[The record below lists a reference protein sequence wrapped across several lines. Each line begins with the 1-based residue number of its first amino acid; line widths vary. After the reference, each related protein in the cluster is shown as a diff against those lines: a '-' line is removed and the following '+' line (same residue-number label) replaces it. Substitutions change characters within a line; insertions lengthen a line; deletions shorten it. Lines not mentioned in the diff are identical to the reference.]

1 VSEENVDLLRE
12 LFAALLP
19 NLPMEGLEE
28 YLSDDVLAE
37 YFDPAVEWV
46 PVAQGVLAGTEYR
59 GYEGTRRFWT
69 DFLSMWD
76 ECSVEPER
84 LIDIGNGVAA
94 TIRLRART
102 HELEVDELW
111 SALFDVRGGKID
123 RVQAFT
129 SPRGAEE
136 AARQQ
141 TAMPEEGLEPPTR
154 GL

>member
-1 VSEENVDLLRE
+1 VSEENVELLNGV
-12 LFAALLP
+12 FAALLP
-19 NLPMEGLEE
+19 DLPVDGVGE
-28 YLSDDVLAE
+28 YLSDTLLAE

-46 PVAQGVLAGTEYR
+46 PVAQGVLAGNEYR
-59 GYEGTRRFWT
+59 GYEGTRRFWS

-84 LIDIGNGVAA
+84 LIDTRSGVAA

-102 HELEVDELW
+102 HDLEVDEVW
-111 SALFDVRGGKID
+111 SALFHVRNGKVD

-136 AARQQ
+136 AA
-141 TAMPEEGLEPPTR
+141 ADA
-154 GL
+154 